1 MIQLQAPLLGEKG
14 TKNVLLINLTEAKLL
29 LFGNL
34 EPLVRVPLFLL
45 GSQKNSVAYHSPLFC
60 PLASLY
66 LAIKAFN

>member
-1 MIQLQAPLLGEKG
+1 MENALWISLA
-14 TKNVLLINLTEAKLL
+14 EAKLL

-34 EPLVRVPLFLL
+34 EPLGKVPPFCLDLRIAL
-45 GSQKNSVAYHSPLFC
+45 WLITLSLFC